1 MIDSET
7 QDDVGKVAN
16 ENRILNELVA
26 AKVMTDNATSSFTSL
41 HPDELIAGIIYV
53 TSFSSISYCSYS
65 EYWPFKYSK
74 T

>member
-1 MIDSET
+1 MIDSEI

-41 HPDELIAGIIYV
+41 HPDELIAGTHIGYPHIFYLWN
-53 TSFSSISYCSYS
+53 TKGSF
-65 EYWPFKYSK
+65 
-74 T
+74 

>member
-16 ENRILNELVA
+16 ENRILNEFV
-26 AKVMTDNATSSFTSL
+26 TNGNATSSFTSL
-41 HPDELIAGIIYV
+41 HPDELIAGIHV
-53 TSFSSISYCSYS
+53 LCVLTS
-65 EYWPFKYSK
+65 KGVLR